1 MIVVSPAFLLVFCV
15 FKIINKSY
23 GGKMFKYGSGC
34 AALLTA
40 LVLVACGG
48 GGGGGAGVLPVSGSA
63 GASNSSA
70 AACAGS
76 ANPATAD
83 FALSTTALSLTGT
96 AGSSLASSQTV
107 TMTVSNPAA
116 STVFITQTDAW
127 LTITPN
133 LAGGYATVTANA
145 STLAAGFYCS
155 IVNVALR
162 TAGGVTLSSRDVAVG
177 FNVASGAT
185 AASSSSS
192 KAASSSSGVSSS
204 ASSSFASSAASS
216 SSTTSTSVSW
226 NSYNASL
233 DPVADGAL
241 VLDTGSSGRFVQIGG
256 SVADSSG
263 GTAYFLDYMTVNPD
277 GTLSLD
283 SSAVPLNRSLIRSS
297 NTLNTSPAYPRHM
310 TFLARVMPVAGVSY
324 DVNTRL
330 AEFELAFADSRVI
343 LVLRGDASSSNVRL
357 QAFEQGGSDV
367 NAQIDMSQ
375 PHIFQI
381 AVTLT
386 SAHAG
391 TVTVYVDGDSTPL
404 LGPLST
410 TNMQHTYVAGQ
421 DYVQFGDNRN
431 AALRGNL
438 DWMAWTHQGAYS
450 PAQLAGKLPGGLG
463 VTTGY

>member
-1 MIVVSPAFLLVFCV
+1 
-15 FKIINKSY
+15 
-23 GGKMFKYGSGC
+23 MFKYGSGC

-48 GGGGGAGVLPVSGSA
+48 GGGGGASVVPGSGAA

-70 AACAGS
+70 AACVGS

-204 ASSSFASSAASS
+204 ASSSSTASA
-216 SSTTSTSVSW
+216 SVSW

-233 DPVADGAL
+233 DPVTDGAL
-241 VLDTGSSGRFVQIGG
+241 VLDSGSSGRFVQIGG

-263 GTAYFLDYMTVNPD
+263 GTAYFLDYMTANPD

-297 NTLNTSPAYPRHM
+297 NTLNTSPVYPRHM
-310 TFLARVMPVAGVSY
+310 TFLTRVMPVSGVSY

-330 AEFELAFADSRVI
+330 AEFELAFADSRVV

-386 SAHAG
+386 SAYAG
-391 TVTVYVDGDSTPL
+391 TVTVYVDGNSTPL

-410 TNMQHTYVAGQ
+410 TNMQRTYVAGQ

-438 DWMAWTHQGAYS
+438 DWMAWTTQAAYS
-450 PAQLAGKLPGGLG
+450 PAQLAGKLPSGLG